1 MGNIKQIN
9 VENRTYYFY
18 NDMINIKNL
27 NSGLLKLNKKSNK
40 NIDIYCVAYITIKY
54 IGDYESIHS
63 VNALCLIIS
72 KVDGYI
78 EEKNGNKFL
87 VLQIQTKKY

>member
-27 NSGLLKLNKKSNK
+27 NSGLLKLDNKSNK

-54 IGDYESIHS
+54 IGDYESINS
-63 VNALCLIIS
+63 VNALYLIIS
-72 KVDGYI
+72 KVDGYV

>member
-1 MGNIKQIN
+1 
-9 VENRTYYFY
+9 
-18 NDMINIKNL
+18 MINIKNL
-27 NSGLLKLNKKSNK
+27 NSGLLKLDKKSNK

-54 IGDYESIHS
+54 IGHYESINS

-72 KVDGYI
+72 KVDGYV